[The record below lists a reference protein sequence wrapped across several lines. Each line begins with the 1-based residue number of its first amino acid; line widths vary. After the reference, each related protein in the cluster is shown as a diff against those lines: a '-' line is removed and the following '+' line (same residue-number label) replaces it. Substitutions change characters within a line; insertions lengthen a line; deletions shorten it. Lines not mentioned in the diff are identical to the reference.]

1 MAAGRASANLDPMA
15 DDRTRVTIVGGG
27 VAALEAVLALRA
39 LAEDRVHIELV
50 TPRPEFVHRPL
61 AVAEP
66 FGLGEARR
74 YDIQPIL
81 KEHGVVLHLAGAQAV
96 EPKSSTLRTWD
107 GRALEYELLLIAMGA
122 RPTVSLP
129 GSISL
134 KGPGYTNRFRT
145 MLRELDERRVHK
157 VAFVVPPGASWPLP
171 LYELALLTASHVAD
185 RQLRGVELHLVTPEA
200 EPLELFGPAGVTA
213 VRALLDERGVI
224 VHTGRHATEVR
235 AGELVLLHGDALPVE
250 RVVSLPRLVGPA
262 LPGVPHD
269 PEGFISVD
277 LYGHVRG
284 VPRVYAAGDVTTC
297 PIKQGGV
304 AAQQADAA
312 AETIAAAAGA
322 PVKPRPFRPVL
333 RGLLLTGGTPRF
345 MRAEVAGGRGG
356 DWQVAD
362 HALWW
367 PPSKVAGHY
376 LAPYLALRHEELEKP
391 SGGLEMDIDLGLGAV
406 RRRVIVGRTRDGR
419 ATATRLPV

>member
-1 MAAGRASANLDPMA
+1 MA
-15 DDRTRVTIVGGG
+15 DERTRVTIVGGG

-50 TPRPEFVHRPL
+50 TPRPEFVDRPL

-74 YDIQPIL
+74 YDIQPLL
-81 KEHGVVLHLAGAQAV
+81 KDLGVVLHLAGVQAV
-96 EPKSSTLRTWD
+96 EPKTSTLRTWD
-107 GRALEYELLLIAMGA
+107 GRALEYELLLIAVGA
-122 RPTVSLP
+122 RPTASLP
-129 GSISL
+129 GSISV
-134 KGPGYTNRFRT
+134 KGPGYTSRFRT
-145 MLRELDERRVHK
+145 MLRDLDQHRVRK
-157 VAFVVPPGASWPLP
+157 VAFVVPSGASWPLP
-171 LYELALLTASHVAD
+171 LYELALLTASHVAE
-185 RQLRGVELHLVTPEA
+185 RELRGVELRLVTPEA
-200 EPLELFGPAGVTA
+200 EPLELFGPDGSAS
-213 VRALLDERGVI
+213 VRALLGERGVLL
-224 VHTGRHATEVR
+224 HTGHHATEVR
-235 AGELVLLHGDALPVE
+235 SRELAVLEGDPVPAD

-262 LPGVPHD
+262 IPGLPHD
-269 PEGFISVD
+269 PDGFISVD

-284 VPRVYAAGDVTTC
+284 VPRVYAAGDATNC
-297 PIKQGGV
+297 PIKQGGI

-345 MRAEVAGGRGG
+345 MRAEVAGGRGA
-356 DWQVAD
+356 DWQVSE

-376 LAPYLALRHEELEKP
+376 LAPYLALRHEELELP
-391 SGGLEMDIDLGLGAV
+391 SGGLEVEVDFDTPAV
-406 RRRVIVGRTRDGR
+406 RRRILLSRDRGGRTN
-419 ATATRLPV
+419 AKRLPV